1 MKLIKGIYKFF
12 DKRIIVPITKFFVGI
27 GGGLKKIYKP
37 LETVAKTKSS
47 TIIISLLIAL
57 AIFLYVDGKSTTLL
71 ETNAKVLYNQ
81 PVTATYNNEE
91 YVVEGLPETV
101 DITMIG
107 TKANLYLAK
116 QLSNQVITVDLSD
129 LKVGT
134 HQVELKYKQPIS
146 NVEYKLDPSSVRVT
160 IKNKQ
165 SITKELT
172 EEIVNLDKLNTK
184 YAIND
189 IKLVSNSIKS
199 DKTTKDDK
207 KSEEEDNEINT
218 VVVKGSEEKI
228 EKVSIV
234 KALIN
239 ISDLSDDKSKED
251 KTGKNKVQNVPLVA
265 YDKNGEILDVE
276 LVPSKVDAIINLESN
291 SKEVPIEVVP
301 KGLDNIVFGKSIESI
316 TTNINKVSI
325 YGTNEVLDTI
335 NKLSVDIDVTDL
347 KDDKTY
353 TKTIK
358 IPKGVREISNKTVTV
373 KVKIGDEAS
382 TELSGV
388 KLSYKNLNNDY
399 VVQVTQ
405 DSTTEIPVILK
416 GVDSVI
422 KEISATD
429 IEAYVDLKGLDP
441 GEHTV
446 DVTVTGSD
454 NKVIYKPKITSVKI
468 LIIKK

>member
-12 DKRIIVPITKFFVGI
+12 DKRVIVPLTKLFVGI
-27 GGGLKKIYKP
+27 GGGLKKLYKP

-47 TIIISLLIAL
+47 TIIIALVIAVG
-57 AIFLYVDGKSTTLL
+57 IFLFVDKRSTTLL

-81 PVTATYNNEE
+81 PVSATYNDEE

-184 YAIND
+184 YAVND
-189 IKLVSNSIKS
+189 IELVNSVVN
-199 DKTTKDDK
+199 K
-207 KSEEEDNEINT
+207 KKNNKNKETEEVVEET
-218 VVVKGSEEKI
+218 EVSSVVVKGSEEKI
-228 EKVSIV
+228 KEVSIV

-239 ISDLSDDKSKED
+239 ISDLSNELKS
-251 KTGKNKVQNVPLVA
+251 GANKIQNVPLVA

-276 LVPSKVDAIINLESN
+276 LVPSKVDAKVNLESN
-291 SKEVPIEVVP
+291 SKEVPLEVVP
-301 KGLDNIVFGKSIESI
+301 KGLENIVFGKAISSIE
-316 TTNINKVSI
+316 TNISKVSI
-325 YGTNEVLDTI
+325 YGTNEVLDKI
-335 NKLSVDIDVTDL
+335 NKISVDIDVTDL
-347 KDDKTY
+347 KDNKTY

-358 IPKGVREISNKTVTV
+358 VPKGVREISNKTVTIN
-373 KVKIGDEAS
+373 VKIGDESS
-382 TELSGV
+382 TEISGV
-388 KLSYKNLNNDY
+388 KLSYKNLNPDY

-416 GVDSVI
+416 GVESVI

-429 IEAYVDLKGLDP
+429 INAFVDLKGLDA

-446 DVTVTGSD
+446 DVTVSGND
-454 NKVIYKPKITSVKI
+454 NKVIYKPKVTSVKV

>member
-12 DKRIIVPITKFFVGI
+12 DKKIIVPITKLFVNI
-27 GGGLKKIYKP
+27 GGALKKVYQP

-47 TIIISLLIAL
+47 TIIISLVIAL
-57 AIFLYVDGKSTTLL
+57 AIFIFVDGRSTTLL

-81 PVTATYNNEE
+81 PVSATYNDEE

-116 QLSNQVITVDLSD
+116 QLANQVITVDLSD

-172 EEIVNLDKLNTK
+172 EEIVNLDKLDTK
-184 YAIND
+184 YSVND
-189 IKLVSNSIKS
+189 IQLVNSVVNK
-199 DKTTKDDK
+199 K
-207 KSEEEDNEINT
+207 KSKKNETEEVVEENEINS

-228 EKVSIV
+228 KEVSIV

-239 ISDLSDDKSKED
+239 ISDLSNDL
-251 KTGKNKVQNVPLVA
+251 KTGPNKIQNVPLVA

-276 LVPSKVDAIINLESN
+276 LVPSKVDAKINLESN

-301 KGLDNIVFGKSIESI
+301 KGLDNIVFGKAIASID
-316 TTNINKVSI
+316 TNINKVSI
-325 YGTNEVLDTI
+325 YGSNDVLDTI
-335 NKLSVDIDVTDL
+335 NKLTVDIDVTDL
-347 KDDKTY
+347 KDNKTY

-358 IPKGVREISNKTVTV
+358 VPKGVREISNKTVTINV
-373 KVKIGDEAS
+373 KLGDESS

-388 KLSYKNLNNDY
+388 KLSYKNLNPDY

-416 GVDSVI
+416 GVESVI

-429 IEAYVDLKGLDP
+429 IDAYVDLKGLDA

-446 DVTVTGSD
+446 DVLVTGND
-454 NKVIYKPKITSVKI
+454 NKVIYKPKVTSVKI
-468 LIIKK
+468 IIIKK

>member
-12 DKRIIVPITKFFVGI
+12 DKKIIVPITKLFVNI
-27 GGGLKKIYKP
+27 GGALKKVYQP

-47 TIIISLLIAL
+47 TIIIALIIAL
-57 AIFLYVDGKSTTLL
+57 AIFIFVDGRSTTLL

-81 PVTATYNNEE
+81 PVSATYNDEE

-116 QLSNQVITVDLSD
+116 QLANQVITVDLSD

-172 EEIVNLDKLNTK
+172 EEIVNLDKLDTK
-184 YAIND
+184 YSVND
-189 IKLVSNSIKS
+189 IQLINSVVNK
-199 DKTTKDDK
+199 K
-207 KSEEEDNEINT
+207 KSKKNETEEVIEENEINS

-228 EKVSIV
+228 KEVSIV

-239 ISDLSDDKSKED
+239 ISDLSNDL
-251 KTGKNKVQNVPLVA
+251 KTGPNKIQNVPLVA

-276 LVPSKVDAIINLESN
+276 LVPSKVDAKINLESN

-301 KGLDNIVFGKSIESI
+301 KGLDNIVFGKAIASIE
-316 TTNINKVSI
+316 TNINKVSI
-325 YGTNEVLDTI
+325 YGSNDVLDAI
-335 NKLSVDIDVTDL
+335 NKL
-347 KDDKTY
+347 
-353 TKTIK
+353 
-358 IPKGVREISNKTVTV
+358 
-373 KVKIGDEAS
+373 
-382 TELSGV
+382 
-388 KLSYKNLNNDY
+388 
-399 VVQVTQ
+399 
-405 DSTTEIPVILK
+405 
-416 GVDSVI
+416 
-422 KEISATD
+422 
-429 IEAYVDLKGLDP
+429 
-441 GEHTV
+441 TV
-446 DVTVTGSD
+446 D
-454 NKVIYKPKITSVKI
+454 KR
-468 LIIKK
+468 

>member
-1 MKLIKGIYKFF
+1 
-12 DKRIIVPITKFFVGI
+12 
-27 GGGLKKIYKP
+27 
-37 LETVAKTKSS
+37 
-47 TIIISLLIAL
+47 
-57 AIFLYVDGKSTTLL
+57 
-71 ETNAKVLYNQ
+71 
-81 PVTATYNNEE
+81 
-91 YVVEGLPETV
+91 
-101 DITMIG
+101 MIG

-116 QLSNQVITVDLSD
+116 QLANQVITVDLSD

-172 EEIVNLDKLNTK
+172 EEIVNLDKLDTK
-184 YAIND
+184 YSVND
-189 IKLVSNSIKS
+189 IQLINSVVNK
-199 DKTTKDDK
+199 K
-207 KSEEEDNEINT
+207 KSKKNETEEVIEENEINS

-228 EKVSIV
+228 KEVSIV

-239 ISDLSDDKSKED
+239 ISDLSNDL
-251 KTGKNKVQNVPLVA
+251 KTGPNKIQNVPLVA

-276 LVPSKVDAIINLESN
+276 LVPSKVDAKINLESN

-301 KGLDNIVFGKSIESI
+301 KGLDNIVFGKAIASIE
-316 TTNINKVSI
+316 TNINKVSI
-325 YGTNEVLDTI
+325 YGSNDVLDTI
-335 NKLSVDIDVTDL
+335 NKLTVDIDVTDL
-347 KDDKTY
+347 KDNKTY

-358 IPKGVREISNKTVTV
+358 VPKGVREISNKTVTINV
-373 KVKIGDEAS
+373 KLGDESS

-388 KLSYKNLNNDY
+388 KLSYKNLNPDY

-416 GVDSVI
+416 GVESVI

-429 IEAYVDLKGLDP
+429 INAYVDLKGLDA

-446 DVTVTGSD
+446 DVYVTGSD
-454 NKVIYKPKITSVKI
+454 NKVIYKPKVTSVKI
-468 LIIKK
+468 IIIKK

>member
-12 DKRIIVPITKFFVGI
+12 DKKIIVPITKLFVNI
-27 GGGLKKIYKP
+27 GGALKKVYQP

-47 TIIISLLIAL
+47 TIIIALIIAL
-57 AIFLYVDGKSTTLL
+57 AIFIFVDGRSTTLL

-81 PVTATYNNEE
+81 PVSATYNDEE

-116 QLSNQVITVDLSD
+116 QLANQVITVDLSD

-172 EEIVNLDKLNTK
+172 EEIVNLDKLDTK
-184 YAIND
+184 YSVND
-189 IKLVSNSIKS
+189 IQLINSVVNK
-199 DKTTKDDK
+199 K
-207 KSEEEDNEINT
+207 KSKKNETEEVVEENEINS

-228 EKVSIV
+228 KEVSIV

-239 ISDLSDDKSKED
+239 ISDLSNDL
-251 KTGKNKVQNVPLVA
+251 KTGPNKIQNVPLVA

-276 LVPSKVDAIINLESN
+276 LVPSKVDAKINLESN

-301 KGLDNIVFGKSIESI
+301 KGLDNIVFGKAIASID
-316 TTNINKVSI
+316 TNINKVSI
-325 YGTNEVLDTI
+325 YGSNDVLDTI
-335 NKLSVDIDVTDL
+335 NKLTVDIDVTDL
-347 KDDKTY
+347 KDNKTY

-358 IPKGVREISNKTVTV
+358 VPKGVREISNKTVTINV
-373 KVKIGDEAS
+373 KLGDESS

-388 KLSYKNLNNDY
+388 KLSYKNLNPDY
-399 VVQVTQ
+399 VVQVIQ

-416 GVDSVI
+416 GVESVI
-422 KEISATD
+422 KEISATNID
-429 IEAYVDLKGLDP
+429 AFVDLKGLDA

-446 DVTVTGSD
+446 DVYVTGSD
-454 NKVIYKPKITSVKI
+454 NKVIYKPKVTSVKI
-468 LIIKK
+468 IIIKK

>member
-12 DKRIIVPITKFFVGI
+12 DKKIIVPITKLFVNI
-27 GGGLKKIYKP
+27 GGALKKVYQP
-37 LETVAKTKSS
+37 LETLAKTKSS
-47 TIIISLLIAL
+47 TIIIALIIAL
-57 AIFLYVDGKSTTLL
+57 AIFIFVDGRSTTLL

-81 PVTATYNNEE
+81 PVSATYNDEE

-116 QLSNQVITVDLSD
+116 QLANQVITVDLSD

-172 EEIVNLDKLNTK
+172 EEIVNLDKLDTK
-184 YAIND
+184 YSVND
-189 IKLVSNSIKS
+189 IQLINSVVNK
-199 DKTTKDDK
+199 K
-207 KSEEEDNEINT
+207 KSKKNETEEVIEENEINS

-228 EKVSIV
+228 KEVSIV

-239 ISDLSDDKSKED
+239 ISDLSNDL
-251 KTGKNKVQNVPLVA
+251 KTGPNKIQNVPLVA

-276 LVPSKVDAIINLESN
+276 LVPSKVDAKINLESN

-301 KGLDNIVFGKSIESI
+301 KGLDNIVFGKAIASIE
-316 TTNINKVSI
+316 TNINKVSI
-325 YGTNEVLDTI
+325 YGSNDVLDAI
-335 NKLSVDIDVTDL
+335 NKLTVDIDVTDL
-347 KDDKTY
+347 KDNKTY

-358 IPKGVREISNKTVTV
+358 VPKGVREISNKTVTINV
-373 KVKIGDEAS
+373 KLGDESS

-388 KLSYKNLNNDY
+388 KLSYKNLNPDY

-416 GVDSVI
+416 GVESVI

-429 IEAYVDLKGLDP
+429 IDAYVDLKGLDA

-446 DVTVTGSD
+446 DVLVTGND
-454 NKVIYKPKITSVKI
+454 NKVIYKPKVTSVKI
-468 LIIKK
+468 IIIKK

>member
-1 MKLIKGIYKFF
+1 MKLIKGIYRFF
-12 DKRIIVPITKFFVGI
+12 DKKIIVPITKFFVNLLGA
-27 GGGLKKIYKP
+27 LKKLYKP
-37 LETVAKTKSS
+37 LETVAKTRSS
-47 TIIISLLIAL
+47 TIIISLLIAI
-57 AIFLYVDGKSTTLL
+57 AIFFFVDGRSTALL

-81 PVTATYNNEE
+81 PVTATYNDEE

-116 QLSNQVITVDLSD
+116 QLSNQAITVDLSD

-134 HQVELKYKQPIS
+134 HQVDLKYKQSIS
-146 NVEYKLDPSSVRVT
+146 NVEYKLDPSTIRVT

-172 EEIVNLDKLNTK
+172 EEIINLDKLNTK
-184 YAIND
+184 YAVKD
-189 IKLVSNSIKS
+189 VKLIS
-199 DKTTKDDK
+199 TTSKK
-207 KSEEEDNEINT
+207 KSKNSDEDSNEEEVKEINS

-228 EKVSIV
+228 KEVAIV

-239 ISDLSDDKSKED
+239 ISDLSNDAKDGE
-251 KTGKNKVQNVPLVA
+251 NNIQNVPLVA
-265 YDKNGEILDVE
+265 YDKSGEILDVE
-276 LVPSKVDAIINLESN
+276 LVPSVVNAKVNLESN
-291 SKEVPIEVVP
+291 SKEVPLEVVT

-316 TTNINKVSI
+316 STNVDRVTI

-335 NKLSVDIDVTDL
+335 NKLTVDIDVTDL
-347 KDDKTY
+347 KDNKTY
-353 TKTIK
+353 TKSIK
-358 IPKGVREISNKTVTV
+358 VPKGVREVSTKTVTINV
-373 KVKIGDEAS
+373 KLGDESS
-382 TELSGV
+382 TEVSGV
-388 KLSYKNLNNDY
+388 KLSYKNLNSDY

-416 GVDSVI
+416 GVNSVI
-422 KEISATD
+422 KGISATD
-429 IEAYVDLKGLDP
+429 ISAYVDLKGLEP

-446 DVTVTGSD
+446 DVEVSGSD